1 MSTAAVATPKKSLW
15 RRLWHPYVL
24 YVAVLLVLAMVGM
37 GVASSDGH
45 QGRITWLVIT
55 AGYAVV
61 GILLGWHK
69 SRQSKEH
76 VVTLIGRCILHW
88 SGLLF
93 TLVVLYAIERLSF
106 IPREGVADV
115 MLLLLGMASFFAG
128 IHLHWLFF
136 VAAAF
141 LGIMAY
147 VNAFFSEN
155 IWIIGCAL
163 ALFCVAAVG
172 ILILLRRR
180 GPSY

>member
-1 MSTAAVATPKKSLW
+1 MSTATVANPRKGLL

-24 YVAVLLVLAMVGM
+24 YLAILLVLAMVGM
-37 GVASSDGH
+37 GVATSDGR
-45 QGRITWLVIT
+45 QGRVTWLVIT

-61 GILLGWHK
+61 GVLLGWHK

-76 VVTLIGRCILHW
+76 VATLIGRCILHW

-93 TLVVLYAIERLSF
+93 TLIVLYAIERLAF

-128 IHLHWLFF
+128 LHLHWLFF

-147 VNAFFSEN
+147 VDAYFSEN
-155 IWIIGCAL
+155 IWIIGCTL
-163 ALFCVAAVG
+163 AVFSVAAVG

-180 GPSY
+180 GHAY